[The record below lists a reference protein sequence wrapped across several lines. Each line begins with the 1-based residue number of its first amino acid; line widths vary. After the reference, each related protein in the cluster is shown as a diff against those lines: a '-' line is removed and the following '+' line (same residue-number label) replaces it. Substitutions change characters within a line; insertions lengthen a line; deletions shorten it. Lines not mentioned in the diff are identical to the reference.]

1 MRPNHGSEEPLTHRI
16 GPLTTIGEVCG
27 ELARLYRR
35 TSHGHIDSADAAR
48 QSSILANLRAG
59 LEQGLIELRL
69 TNIEN
74 TILRLA
80 ANKNGAPLLESHS
93 IEDDDGESDET
104 P

>member
-1 MRPNHGSEEPLTHRI
+1 MTKRKLNPSFKVGKLN
-16 GPLTTIGEVCG
+16 TIQDVVAET
-27 ELARLYRR
+27 AKLYRR
-35 TSHGHIDSADAAR
+35 TVHGHVDSSDAAR

-80 ANKNGAPLLESHS
+80 ANKGAPLLESRI
-93 IEDDDGESDET
+93 IEGDDEQPE
-104 P
+104 

>member
-1 MRPNHGSEEPLTHRI
+1 MPQRKKQTAYTDFRVGK
-16 GPLTTIGEVCG
+16 LTTIGEVCG

-35 TSHGHIDSADAAR
+35 TAHGHVDSADAAR
-48 QSSILANLRAG
+48 QSSILANLRQG

-69 TNIEN
+69 SNIEN

-93 IEDDDGESDET
+93 IIGDDDDE
-104 P
+104 PS

>member
-1 MRPNHGSEEPLTHRI
+1 MTRPKKPLPSFRV
-16 GPLTTIGEVCG
+16 GKLNTIQDVVAET
-27 ELARLYRR
+27 AKLYRR
-35 TSHGHIDSADAAR
+35 TVHGHVDSSDAAR

-69 TNIEN
+69 TNIES

-80 ANKNGAPLLESHS
+80 ANKGAPLLESHRI
-93 IEDDDGESDET
+93 IEDSDESDET

>member
-1 MRPNHGSEEPLTHRI
+1 MTKKPPPTFRI
-16 GPLTTIGEVCG
+16 GKLTTIGEVCG
-27 ELARLYRR
+27 ELARLYKR
-35 TSHGHIDSADAAR
+35 TAHGHVDSADAAR

-59 LEQGLIELRL
+59 LEQGLVELRL

-80 ANKNGAPLLESHS
+80 ANKGAPLLESRI
-93 IEDDDGESDET
+93 IEGDDGESDET